1 MLLKIYLNLKYESDL
16 LKKILITGISG
27 FIGKNLIDNL
37 LSEYKIIGLSKNG
50 KKSKLNHI
58 IKDINKVT
66 AKDFKN
72 IFCVIHLAAIT
83 DPKICEDFP
92 EKCITTNV
100 LGTQK
105 ILEASRK
112 NNCKIIYAST
122 SHVYGIPKKIPI
134 SEIASTSPTS
144 IYAGSKL
151 AGEIL
156 CESYHKQFNM
166 DISIVRIF
174 SVYGPKSDNHY
185 VLSNILTQLK
195 TSNKI
200 KLGNINSRR
209 DFIFISDVTNAIK
222 IILNNING
230 YNIYNVGAE
239 KSYSIKEI
247 CKKLEKSYGKII
259 IKNNLKQKRKF
270 DAKKIICDSSKL
282 KKLGWKPEIPL
293 NEGLQKMIKQSN

>member
-1 MLLKIYLNLKYESDL
+1 M
-16 LKKILITGISG
+16 KKILITGSSG

-37 LSEYKIIGLSKNG
+37 LTEYEIIGLSKKG
-50 KKSKLNHI
+50 EKSKINHI
-58 IKDINKVT
+58 IKDVNEIT
-66 AKDFKN
+66 SKDFKN

-156 CESYHKQFNM
+156 CESYQKQFNM

-174 SVYGPKSDNHY
+174 SVYGPKSNNHC
-185 VLSNILTQLK
+185 VLPSIVKQMKNSNI
-195 TSNKI
+195 I
-200 KLGNINSRR
+200 KLGNINSKR
-209 DFIFISDVTNAIK
+209 DFIFISDIIDAFK
-222 IILNNING
+222 IILKNIDG
-230 YNIYNVGAE
+230 FNIYNVGTE

-247 CKKLEKSYGKII
+247 CKKFEKLYAKKIV
-259 IKNNLKQKRKF
+259 IKNNSEQNRKI
-270 DAKKIICDSSKL
+270 DAKNIICDATKL
-282 KKLGWKPEIPL
+282 KKLGWKSKITL
-293 NEGLQKMIKQSN
+293 DEGLKKMIN

>member
-1 MLLKIYLNLKYESDL
+1 M
-16 LKKILITGISG
+16 KKILVTGSTG
-27 FIGKNLIDNL
+27 FIGKNLVDNL
-37 LSEYKIIGLSKNG
+37 LSEYEIVGLSK
-50 KKSKLNHI
+50 KVEKSKINCI
-58 IKDINKVT
+58 TKDINQIT
-66 AKDFKN
+66 SKDFKN

-156 CESYHKQFNM
+156 CESYQKQFNM

-174 SVYGPKSDNHY
+174 SVYGPKSNNHC
-185 VLSNILTQLK
+185 VLPSIVKQMKNSNI
-195 TSNKI
+195 I
-200 KLGNINSRR
+200 KLGNINSKR
-209 DFIFISDVTNAIK
+209 DFIFISDIIDAFK
-222 IILNNING
+222 IILKNIDG
-230 YNIYNVGAE
+230 FNIYNVGTE

-247 CKKLEKSYGKII
+247 CKKFEKLYAKKIV
-259 IKNNLKQKRKF
+259 IKNNSEQNRKI
-270 DAKKIICDSSKL
+270 DAKNIICDATKL
-282 KKLGWKPEIPL
+282 KKLGWKSKITL
-293 NEGLQKMIKQSN
+293 DEGLKKMIN

>member
-1 MLLKIYLNLKYESDL
+1 
-16 LKKILITGISG
+16 LKKILITGSSG
-27 FIGKNLIDNL
+27 FIGKNLVDNL
-37 LSEYKIIGLSKNG
+37 LSEYEIVGLSKKG
-50 KKSKLNHI
+50 EKSKINRI
-58 IKDINKVT
+58 TKDINEIT
-66 AKDFKN
+66 SKDFKN

-112 NNCKIIYAST
+112 NNCKVVYAST

-134 SEIASTSPTS
+134 SETASTSPTS

-156 CESYHKQFNM
+156 CESYHRQFNM

-174 SVYGPKSDNHY
+174 SVYGPKSNNHC
-185 VLSNILTQLK
+185 VLPSIVKQMKNSNV
-195 TSNKI
+195 I
-200 KLGNINSRR
+200 KLGNINSKR
-209 DFIFISDVTNAIK
+209 DFIFISDIIDAFK
-222 IILNNING
+222 IILKNTNG
-230 YNIYNVGAE
+230 FNVYNVGAE

-247 CKKLEKSYGKII
+247 CKKFEKLYGKKII
-259 IKNNLKQKRKF
+259 IKNNLEQNRKI
-270 DAKKIICDSSKL
+270 DAKNIICNSTKL
-282 KKLGWKPEIPL
+282 KKLGWKSKITL
-293 NEGLQKMIKQSN
+293 DEGLKKMIN

>member
-1 MLLKIYLNLKYESDL
+1 M
-16 LKKILITGISG
+16 KKILITGSSG
-27 FIGKNLIDNL
+27 FIGKNLVDNL
-37 LSEYKIIGLSKNG
+37 LSEYEIVGLSK
-50 KKSKLNHI
+50 KVEKSKINCI
-58 IKDINKVT
+58 TKDINQIT
-66 AKDFKN
+66 SKDFKN

-156 CESYHKQFNM
+156 CESYQKQFNM

-174 SVYGPKSDNHY
+174 SVYGPKSNNHC
-185 VLSNILTQLK
+185 VLPSIVKQMKNSNV
-195 TSNKI
+195 I
-200 KLGNINSRR
+200 KLGNINSKR
-209 DFIFISDVTNAIK
+209 DFIFISDIIDAFK
-222 IILNNING
+222 IILKNIDG
-230 YNIYNVGAE
+230 FNIYNVGTE

-247 CKKLEKSYGKII
+247 CKKFEKLYAKKIV
-259 IKNNLKQKRKF
+259 IKNNSEQNRKI
-270 DAKKIICDSSKL
+270 DAKNIICDATKL
-282 KKLGWKPEIPL
+282 KKLGWKSKITL
-293 NEGLQKMIKQSN
+293 DEGLKKMIN

>member
-1 MLLKIYLNLKYESDL
+1 M
-16 LKKILITGISG
+16 KKILITGSNG
-27 FIGKNLIDNL
+27 FIGKNLVESL
-37 LSEYKIIGLSKNG
+37 LSKYEITGLSKQQKNN
-50 KKSKLNHI
+50 KVNHI
-58 IKDINKVT
+58 TKDINKIT
-66 AKDFKN
+66 SKDFKN

-83 DPKICEDFP
+83 DLKVCKDFP
-92 EKCITTNV
+92 DQCITTNV

-105 ILEASRK
+105 ILESARK
-112 NNCKIIYAST
+112 NNCKVIYAST
-122 SHVYGIPKKIPI
+122 SHVYGIPKKLPI
-134 SEIASTSPTS
+134 NETASTSPTS

-174 SVYGPKSDNHY
+174 SVYGPESNNHL
-185 VLSNILTQLK
+185 VIPNIVTQLK
-195 TSNKI
+195 NSNII

-230 YNIYNVGAE
+230 YNIYNVGSE

>member
-1 MLLKIYLNLKYESDL
+1 
-16 LKKILITGISG
+16 LKKILITGSSG

-37 LSEYKIIGLSKNG
+37 LTEYEIIGLSKKG
-50 KKSKLNHI
+50 EKSKINHI
-58 IKDINKVT
+58 IKDVNEIT
-66 AKDFKN
+66 SKDFKN

-156 CESYHKQFNM
+156 CESYQKQFNM

-174 SVYGPKSDNHY
+174 SVYGPKSNNHC
-185 VLSNILTQLK
+185 VLPSIVKQMKNSNI
-195 TSNKI
+195 I
-200 KLGNINSRR
+200 KLGNINSKR
-209 DFIFISDVTNAIK
+209 DFIFISDIIDAFK
-222 IILNNING
+222 IILKNIDG
-230 YNIYNVGAE
+230 FNIYNVGTE

-247 CKKLEKSYGKII
+247 CKKFEKLYAKKIV
-259 IKNNLKQKRKF
+259 IKNNSEQNRKI
-270 DAKKIICDSSKL
+270 DAKNIICDATKL
-282 KKLGWKPEIPL
+282 KKLGWKSKITL
-293 NEGLQKMIKQSN
+293 DEGLKKMIN

>member
-1 MLLKIYLNLKYESDL
+1 M
-16 LKKILITGISG
+16 KKILITGSSG

-37 LSEYKIIGLSKNG
+37 LSEYEIIGLSKKG
-50 KKSKLNHI
+50 EKSKINHI
-58 IKDINKVT
+58 IKDINEIT
-66 AKDFKN
+66 SKDFKN

-112 NNCKIIYAST
+112 NNCKVVYAST

-134 SEIASTSPTS
+134 SETASTSPTS

-156 CESYHKQFNM
+156 CESYQKQFNM

-174 SVYGPKSDNHY
+174 SVYGPKSNNHC
-185 VLSNILTQLK
+185 VLP
-195 TSNKI
+195 
-200 KLGNINSRR
+200 
-209 DFIFISDVTNAIK
+209 
-222 IILNNING
+222 
-230 YNIYNVGAE
+230 
-239 KSYSIKEI
+239 SIVKQM
-247 CKKLEKSYGKII
+247 
-259 IKNNLKQKRKF
+259 KN
-270 DAKKIICDSSKL
+270 
-282 KKLGWKPEIPL
+282 
-293 NEGLQKMIKQSN
+293 

>member
-1 MLLKIYLNLKYESDL
+1 M
-16 LKKILITGISG
+16 KKILITGSSG
-27 FIGKNLIDNL
+27 LIGKNLVENL
-37 LSEYKIIGLSKNG
+37 LAEYNITGLSKGEKN
-50 KKSKLNHI
+50 SKINHI
-58 IKDINKVT
+58 TKDISKIT
-66 AKDFKN
+66 PKDFKN

-83 DPKICEDFP
+83 DPKVCEDFP
-92 EKCITTNV
+92 DQCITTNV

-112 NNCKIIYAST
+112 NNCKVIYAST

-134 SEIASTSPTS
+134 SETASTSPTS

-174 SVYGPKSDNHY
+174 SVYGPESNNHC
-185 VLSNILTQLK
+185 VIPNIVTQLK
-195 TSNKI
+195 NSNII

-209 DFIFISDVTNAIK
+209 DFIFISDIINAFR

-230 YNIYNVGAE
+230 FNVYNVGAE

-247 CKKLEKSYGKII
+247 CKKFEKLSGKKII
-259 IKNNLKQKRKF
+259 IKSNLKQNRKF
-270 DAKKIICDSSKL
+270 DAKNIVCDATKL
-282 KKLGWKPEIPL
+282 KKLGWKTKISL
-293 NEGLQKMIKQSN
+293 DEGLRRMYEYK